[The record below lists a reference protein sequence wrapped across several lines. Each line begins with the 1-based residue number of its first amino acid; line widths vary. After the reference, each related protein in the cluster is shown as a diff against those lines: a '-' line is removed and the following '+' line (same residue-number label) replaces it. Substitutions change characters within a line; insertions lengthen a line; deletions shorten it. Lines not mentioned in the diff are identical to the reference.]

1 MEPALLLHSQE
12 VVVSRMDWAESE
24 CTLDV
29 DFGHECPLT
38 QLHDGMQSVAS

>member
-1 MEPALLLHSQE
+1 MEAALPPHSQE

-29 DFGHECPLT
+29 DFGHECPLA
-38 QLHDGMQSVAS
+38 QLHDGMESVAS